1 MTGIFISFEGI
12 DGAGKTTHITRLH
25 EHLLDQGRDVCLT
38 REPGGTALGE
48 SIREWVLHRS
58 VATATEVLLMFAARA
73 EHLEQVIRPALA
85 AGKVVLC
92 DRFTDATMAYQG
104 AGRGVDMGFLR
115 LLAEQVEA
123 GTRPSLT
130 VLFDVPPAV
139 SRERLAGLKAPDRF
153 EREQSA
159 FFERVRAGYLAL
171 ARAEPQRFALLDA
184 RQPME
189 AVTAALLHV
198 VSEHLR

>member
-25 EHLLDQGRDVCLT
+25 EHLLAQGRDVCLT

>member
-1 MTGIFISFEGI
+1 
-12 DGAGKTTHITRLH
+12 
-25 EHLLDQGRDVCLT
+25 
-38 REPGGTALGE
+38 
-48 SIREWVLHRS
+48 
-58 VATATEVLLMFAARA
+58 
-73 EHLEQVIRPALA
+73 
-85 AGKVVLC
+85 
-92 DRFTDATMAYQG
+92 
-104 AGRGVDMGFLR
+104 MGFLR